1 MNFNMFISIAVAIVL
16 CVDIWLLIGLLSP
29 IEIKFNTTGRDVKI
43 PCKRKEDAGYDIY
56 PYFKQDYIMIK
67 PHETQMIP
75 TGLKSVIP
83 KGFYV
88 QLKERGS
95 TGTKTAIQQ
104 CGVIDSGYRGE
115 WFVPIT
121 NGSNRYMFI
130 AKDKDFIEKTFG
142 KNNIIFSYD
151 KAICQATLET
161 LINTKV
167 RRINSITFEKYKNTK
182 RGVGM
187 LGSSGK

>member
-1 MNFNMFISIAVAIVL
+1 MNFNMFISIAVALAL
-16 CVDIWLLIGLLSP
+16 CVDIWLLIGSLSS
-29 IEIKFNTTGRDVKI
+29 IEIKFVTTARDVKI

-56 PYFKQDYIMIK
+56 PYFKEDYIMIK
-67 PHETQMIP
+67 PHETATIP

-83 KGFYV
+83 KGFYI

-95 TGTKTAIQQ
+95 TGTKTVIQQ
-104 CGVIDSGYRGE
+104 CGVIDSGFRGE

-121 NGSNRYMFI
+121 NGSNKYMFI
-130 AKDKDFIEKTFG
+130 AKDNDFIKKKFG
-142 KNNIIFSYD
+142 ADTIILPYD
-151 KAICQATLET
+151 KAICQATIEVL
-161 LINTKV
+161 V
-167 RRINSITFEKYKNTK
+167 NSKIKRLKTSEFEKYTNTE